1 MNRCH
6 LFLGVLL
13 ALLSS
18 RGWAGQ
24 ILEPRL
30 AQHFASRGI
39 DGCFVVQDVKAD
51 KLHVWNAE
59 RARQRFRPAS
69 TFKIANAIIGLES
82 RVVES
87 IDEVIP
93 YGGTKEFN
101 KAWEQDMNL
110 RDAMK
115 VSNVAVFHQLAKRE
129 GLPTIK
135 KYLDEFGY
143 GNGQVGDDIERRF
156 WLEGPLGISTFEQVE
171 FLRKLATAQLSIREQ
186 TRDWICESILFKA
199 TDDYRIYA
207 KTGWVGPKDP
217 QIGWWVGWVR
227 KGESVYPFSLN
238 VNIKNSSDAAQ
249 RAPIG
254 LDCLTSLGVIT
265 AQQVPHSSAGR

>member
-1 MNRCH
+1 M
-6 LFLGVLL
+6 
-13 ALLSS
+13 
-18 RGWAGQ
+18 
-24 ILEPRL
+24 
-30 AQHFASRGI
+30 
-39 DGCFVVQDVKAD
+39 QDVKTD
-51 KLHVWNAE
+51 KLHVWNTE

-101 KAWEQDMNL
+101 PAWEQDMNL
-110 RDAMK
+110 REAVK

-135 KYLDEFGY
+135 KYVAEFGY
-143 GNGQVGDDIERRF
+143 GNGQAGDDIERRF
-156 WLEGPLGISTFEQVE
+156 WLEGPLEISAFEQVA
-171 FLRKLATAQLSIREQ
+171 FLRKLATAQLPIRQQ
-186 TRDWICESILFKA
+186 TRDWIREILLFKA

-217 QIGWWVGWVR
+217 QIGWWVGWVQ

-238 VNIKNSSDAAQ
+238 INIQDSRDAAQ
-249 RAPIG
+249 RVPIG
-254 LDCLTSLGVIT
+254 LDCLASLGIIT
-265 AQQVPHSSAGR
+265 AQEVAPPNAGSRRD